1 MSTQAEGQARPD
13 QDAQPQESAADR
25 AYAFVKDRI
34 VTGAYAGGTL
44 ISEGEVSAAVRI
56 SRTPVR
62 EAFLRLAAE
71 GLLRL
76 YPKRG
81 ALVVP
86 VSASEIRDVLDAR
99 LLIEQHAARTVIGA
113 GRHRELAAGL
123 RAILRRHDDPGVPRD
138 ARGFTELDQQ
148 FHGRLVEAAGN
159 RLLAGFYATLR
170 DRQLRMGSTALLRDP
185 GRHDAILAEHAAL
198 AALIDAGD
206 ADAVTGALAG
216 HLAAT
221 RAALAAI

>member
-1 MSTQAEGQARPD
+1 MPSPAETAGPEGS
-13 QDAQPQESAADR
+13 PLESAADR
-25 AYAFVKDRI
+25 AYTFVKRQI
-34 VTGAYAGGTL
+34 VSGSYAGGTL
-44 ISEGEVSAAVRI
+44 ISEGEVSAAVEV

-62 EAFLRLAAE
+62 EAFLRLEVE

-99 LLIEQHAARTVIGA
+99 LMIEQHAARTAIGT
-113 GRHRELAAGL
+113 GRHRELAAEL
-123 RAILRRHDDPGVPRD
+123 RAILGKQDDPDVPRD
-138 ARGFTELDQQ
+138 AGRFTQIDQQ
-148 FHGRLVEAAGN
+148 FHGALVNAAGN

-170 DRQLRMGSTALLRDP
+170 DRQLRMGTVALVHDP
-185 GRHDAILAEHAAL
+185 GRYDAILAEHATLADLIGGGDSEAVASAL
-198 AALIDAGD
+198 AA
-206 ADAVTGALAG
+206 

-221 RAALAAI
+221 RAALSAM